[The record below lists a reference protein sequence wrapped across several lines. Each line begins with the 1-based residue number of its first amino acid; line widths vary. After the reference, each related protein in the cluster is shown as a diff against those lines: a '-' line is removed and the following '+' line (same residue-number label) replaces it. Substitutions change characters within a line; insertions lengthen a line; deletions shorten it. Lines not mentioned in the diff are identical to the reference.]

1 MFAGDGPNGIIPLSG
16 WDCDCQGSELIR
28 CREVGEVSFV
38 EVPGDK
44 GRRNHGYAN
53 VEFETS
59 RDADA
64 AMRRLQGELLMGRP
78 MRIRRGTMRRRAQD
92 GRRREERRDRRRDRV
107 KEPSQL
113 DEELDA
119 YWNAGQEGEGNGE
132 GEAQGVKEPD
142 REGGAEEEV
151 NEDDIIEDDGM

>member
-1 MFAGDGPNGIIPLSG
+1 LSS
-16 WDCDCQGSELIR
+16 QGSELIR

-59 RDADA
+59 RDADV

-92 GRRREERRDRRRDRV
+92 GRRREERRDRRRERV
-107 KEPSQL
+107 KQPSQL

-119 YWNAGQEGEGNGE
+119 YWNAGQEGDQAKEGEGNGD
-132 GEAQGVKEPD
+132 GDTQGVKEPGQ
-142 REGGAEEEV
+142 EGGAEEEV
-151 NEDDIIEDDGM
+151 AEDDIIEDDAM